1 MSFPQDNPGS
11 GGWKGRLAGPWARRV
26 RRTDLRRNEDPASAQ
41 DRVLSALVG
50 RAQETAFGQ
59 DHGFGDLARMDRA
72 QHRAEAF
79 REAVSLRDYEGL
91 KSYVERVVAGEQDV
105 LWPGMPKYFCKTS
118 GTTSGAK
125 YIPLTEDS
133 LPNHIGAARR
143 ALLHHV
149 ANSGQAEFVG
159 GKMIFLQGSPT
170 LTPTPGGVPLGRL
183 SGIVAHHIPAYL
195 QRNRL
200 PSWETNCI
208 EDWETKV
215 DAIVRET
222 AGQDLRLIS
231 GIPSWVQM
239 YFERLLAYTG
249 AAAVKEVFPKFSLF
263 VFGGVAFAPYAER
276 FRELIGG
283 EVAVVETYPASEG
296 FIAYQ
301 DGAPGEGLLVNA
313 DDGLY
318 LEFIPADEYGRADA
332 RRLGLGEVEL
342 GVNYAVVVSSNAGL
356 WGYDLGDTVRFVSL
370 APARILVT
378 GRIKHFT
385 SAFGEHVIAEEVES
399 AMAWATGESGARVV
413 EFHVAPQVNP
423 EEGLP
428 YHEWFVEF
436 AELPNDPGAFAGCLD
451 VALQERNP
459 YYRDLITGAV
469 LRPAEVTVLPPGAF
483 NAAMAKRGKLGG
495 QNKIP
500 RLANDR
506 TMADQ
511 LLGHD

>member
-1 MSFPQDNPGS
+1 MSKGAHTPVS
-11 GGWKGRLAGPWARRV
+11 GGWKGRFAGPWARRV
-26 RRTDLRRNEDPASAQ
+26 RSKDHLVNADPMGAQ
-41 DRVLSALVG
+41 AAVLQALLS
-50 RAQETAFGQ
+50 RAATTVFGK
-59 DHGFGDLARMDRA
+59 DHGLADVAKIQDPVAQARA
-72 QHRAEAF
+72 FQ
-79 REAVSLRDYEGL
+79 EAVPVRDYEGL
-91 KSYVERVVAGEQDV
+91 KPYVERAVAGEPDV
-105 LWPGMPKYFCKTS
+105 LWPGLPKYFCKTS

-149 ANSGQAEFVG
+149 ANSGSAEFVG

-183 SGIVAHHIPAYL
+183 SGIVAHHIPSYL

-200 PSWETNCI
+200 PAWDTNCI

-215 DAIVRET
+215 EAIVRET

-239 YFERLLAYTG
+239 YFERLLAHTG
-249 AAAVKEVFPKFSLF
+249 AANVKEVFPNFSLF
-263 VFGGVAFAPYAER
+263 VFGGVAYAPYAER

-283 EVAVVETYPASEG
+283 DVATVETYPASEG

-301 DGAPGEGLLVNA
+301 DGGLGEGLLVNA
-313 DDGLY
+313 ADGLF
-318 LEFIPADEYGRADA
+318 LEFIPAEEYGRPGA
-332 RRLGLGEVEL
+332 RRLGLGEVEM
-342 GVNYAVVVSSNAGL
+342 GVNYAVVVTSNAGL
-356 WGYDLGDTVRFVSL
+356 WAYDLGDTVRFVSL
-370 APARILVT
+370 APARVLVT

-399 AMAWATGESGARVV
+399 AMAEAVAQHGGQVI
-413 EFHVAPQVNP
+413 EFHVAPEVNP
-423 EEGLP
+423 NSGLP

-436 AELPNDPGAFAGCLD
+436 AVEPRDAGAFAAALD
-451 VALQERNP
+451 LGLQERNP
-459 YYRDLITGAV
+459 YYRDLISGAV
-469 LRPAEVTVLPPGAF
+469 LRPARLQVLPPGAF
-483 NAAMAKRGKLGG
+483 HAAMARRGKLGG

-506 TMADQ
+506 AMAQ
-511 LLGHD
+511 ELLEHD